1 MKLQCKFYRT
11 KWNGTM
17 PNMGENKSCVGFG
30 GFGEN
35 RVKSVH
41 TPFFRFVDYFFCLF
55 QMTRIL
61 YNQKRFTFFFFC
73 LIAVEYILQTK

>member
-1 MKLQCKFYRT
+1 
-11 KWNGTM
+11 M

-30 GFGEN
+30 GFGEK

-41 TPFFRFVDYFFCLF
+41 TPFFFRFVDYFFCLF

-61 YNQKRFTFFFFC
+61 YNQKSFTFFFFFSL